1 MSTFIKRLL
10 IVIVGILAGVAVWPL
25 MEITIS
31 FQRAFPSYLISIL
44 VQGLLIGAVMGAF
57 LGSAEGLLTKNS
69 NKTSTGAIIGGTIG
83 GIGGILGF
91 FLAQNLILFVGNLH
105 IMDESL
111 LKTFGWIILGM
122 FIAIGEGIR
131 SRSIKK
137 ILIGLGGGIIG
148 GCVGGLFIEKSAE
161 IAPHFIYS
169 RLFGLIIF
177 SGTIAL
183 AYSLLESGVTY
194 GVIRVLNGKFKGKQF
209 PLVRSKSLIGASR
222 KVDISLSGYTGL
234 AQEHG
239 VIQKKGKKLY
249 LLSLTKTHPLLLNE
263 HPVKEQELKWEDV
276 IQAGDLKLLLTSL
289 GGQ

>member
-10 IVIVGILAGVAVWPL
+10 IVIIGILAGIAVWPL

-44 VQGLLIGAVMGAF
+44 VQGLLIGAVIGAF
-57 LGSAEGLLTKNS
+57 LGCAEGLLTKNS
-69 NKTSTGAIIGGTIG
+69 KKTTSGAIIGGSIG
-83 GIGGILGF
+83 GLGGIFGF
-91 FLAQNLILFVGNLH
+91 FLAQNLILYVGNLRV
-105 IMDESL
+105 IDESL
-111 LKTFGWIILGM
+111 LKTFGWIILGI
-122 FIAIGEGIR
+122 FIGIGEGIR
-131 SRSIKK
+131 SGSLKK

-148 GCVGGLFIEKSAE
+148 GIIGGLFIEKSAE
-161 IAPHFIYS
+161 LAPHFVYY

-177 SGTIAL
+177 AGMIAL

-209 PLVRSKSLIGASR
+209 PLVQSKSVIGASR
-222 KVDISLSGYTGL
+222 KAEISLSGYTGL

-249 LLSLTKTHPLLLNE
+249 LNSVTKSHPLLLNE
-263 HPVKEQELKWEDV
+263 HPIKEQELKWEDV
-276 IQAGDLKLLLTSL
+276 IQAGELKLLLTSL